1 MAAKNDIILQA
12 QAISKV
18 YPGTL
23 ALDKVDFKIHRGKV
37 NVLIGENGA
46 GKSTLMK
53 ILSGVEQ
60 PSSGSIKLEGQEIS
74 LKSPRDATKH
84 GIGIIYQELNLFP
97 NLSVSENIFMG
108 REKLTKLGTIDQKTQ
123 EQLAQSLLERTQQA
137 ISPKSLLAD
146 LRIGQQQIVEIAKAL
161 AQDANILI
169 MDEPTSALS
178 QHEVESLFEIIHDLT
193 AQGVSIVYI
202 SHKLDELLQIGDYF
216 TILRDGRLVAEAPA
230 SDVNLEWIVEKMV
243 GRSSDSLFQRKE
255 HEAKEILLE
264 VKQLNVPRASGGMLL
279 ENISFKLRAGEVL
292 GIYGLMGSGRTELLE
307 SLMGLQ
313 SHASGDIKLSGKTVK
328 GHIQQRIHSGLALVP
343 EDRQRMGLVQ
353 VLSVAKNMTLSSLQ
367 RFVRGLALSNK
378 QETQGI
384 EQMIKELSVKVA
396 DPNQLITSL
405 SGGNQQ
411 KVVVA
416 KSLLTQP
423 KVLLLD
429 EPTRGIDVAAKGDMF
444 TIMNALSNKGLGI
457 IFVSSEL
464 KEIMAMADRVLVLAK
479 GRISADIA
487 RAKLS
492 EQALVAASAGEPLER
507 LAA

>member
-1 MAAKNDIILQA
+1 MSQDPIILRA
-12 QAISKV
+12 EAVTKV

-23 ALDKVDFKIHRGKV
+23 ALDKVDFNIRRGKV

-53 ILSGVEQ
+53 ILSGVEE
-60 PSSGSIKLEGQEIS
+60 STSGKLLLEGKEIT
-74 LKSPRDATKH
+74 LKSPRDATRQ

-108 REKLTKLGTIDQKTQ
+108 REKLSNFGVIDHKAQETI
-123 EQLAQSLLERTQQA
+123 AQGLLKRTQQP
-137 ISPKSLLAD
+137 ISPKSLVAD

-161 AQDANILI
+161 AQNAQILI

-178 QHEVESLFEIIHDLT
+178 QHEVESLFSIIQDLT

-202 SHKLDELLQIGDYF
+202 SHKLDELLRIGDFF

-230 SDVNLEWIVEKMV
+230 AEVSLEWIVEKMV
-243 GRSSDSLFQRKE
+243 GRSSDSLFHREE
-255 HEAKEILLE
+255 HEAKEVLLE
-264 VKQLNVPRASGGMLL
+264 VSHLNLPRAGGGMLL
-279 ENISFKLRAGEVL
+279 DDVSFKLRAGEVL

-313 SHASGDIKLSGKTVK
+313 PQASAAIKLAGKAVSGDIKT
-328 GHIQQRIHSGLALVP
+328 RIRSGLALVP

-353 VLSVAKNMTLSSLQ
+353 VLSVAKNMTLSSLK
-367 RFVRGLALSNK
+367 RFVRGLALSDT
-378 QETQGI
+378 QEKKGV

-396 DPNQLITSL
+396 DPAQLITSL

-416 KSLLTQP
+416 KSLLTEP

-429 EPTRGIDVAAKGDMF
+429 EPTRGIDVAAKGEMF
-444 TIMNALSNKGLGI
+444 SIMNELSKKGLGM

-479 GRISADIA
+479 GRISADLA
-487 RAKLS
+487 RADLS
-492 EQALVAASAGEPLER
+492 EQALVAASAGETVR

>member
-1 MAAKNDIILQA
+1 MTQDSIILRA
-12 QAISKV
+12 EAVTKV

-53 ILSGVEQ
+53 ILSGVEEA
-60 PSSGSIKLEGQEIS
+60 SSGKLLLEGQEIT
-74 LKSPRDATKH
+74 LKSPRDATRH

-108 REKLTKLGTIDQKTQ
+108 REKCSKFGVIDHKVQ
-123 EQLAQSLLERTQQA
+123 EAIAQSLLERTQQA
-137 ISPKSLLAD
+137 ISPKSLVAD

-161 AQDANILI
+161 AQNAQILI

-178 QHEVESLFEIIHDLT
+178 QHEVESLFGIIQDLT

-202 SHKLDELLQIGDYF
+202 SHKLDELLRIGDFF
-216 TILRDGRLVAEAPA
+216 TILRDGRLVAEAPVTEV
-230 SDVNLEWIVEKMV
+230 SLEWIVENMV
-243 GRSSDSLFQRKE
+243 GRSSDSLFQREE

-264 VKQLNVPRASGGMLL
+264 VNHLSLPRAGGGMLL
-279 ENISFKLRAGEVL
+279 DDISFTLRAGEVL
-292 GIYGLMGSGRTELLE
+292 GIYGLMGAGRSELLE

-313 SHASGDIKLSGKTVK
+313 AQVKADIKLAGKAVT
-328 GHIQQRIHSGLALVP
+328 GDIETRIRSGLSLVP

-353 VLSVAKNMTLSSLQ
+353 VLSVAKNMTLSSLK
-367 RFVRGLALSNK
+367 RFVRGLALSDIREK
-378 QETQGI
+378 KGV

-396 DPNQLITSL
+396 DPSQLITSL

-416 KSLLTQP
+416 KSLLTEP

-429 EPTRGIDVAAKGDMF
+429 EPTRGIDVAAKGEMF
-444 TIMNALSNKGLGI
+444 SIMNELSKKGLGV

-487 RAKLS
+487 RAALS
-492 EQALVAASAGEPLER
+492 EQALVAASAGEVGKM
-507 LAA
+507 AA